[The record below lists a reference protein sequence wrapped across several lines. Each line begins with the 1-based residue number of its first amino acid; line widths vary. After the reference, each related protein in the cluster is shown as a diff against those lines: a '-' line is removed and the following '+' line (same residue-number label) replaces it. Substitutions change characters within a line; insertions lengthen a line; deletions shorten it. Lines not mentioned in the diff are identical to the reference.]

1 MIFQGFPKIMTPTL
15 SLNVGSFKKG
25 FCLMYQHLEFR
36 VFKIDIIIGK
46 RHYPTLHFKISPVA

>member
-25 FCLMYQHLEFR
+25 FCLMYQHLEL
-36 VFKIDIIIGK
+36 VYLETPILTKSLK
-46 RHYPTLHFKISPVA
+46 STLL